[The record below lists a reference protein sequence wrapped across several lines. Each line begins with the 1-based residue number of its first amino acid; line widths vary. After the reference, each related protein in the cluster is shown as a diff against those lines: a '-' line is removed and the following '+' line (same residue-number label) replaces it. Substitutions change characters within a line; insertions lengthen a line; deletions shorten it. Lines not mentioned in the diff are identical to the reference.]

1 MRSVNLRRAAVV
13 AVAAATGVLTAAGP
27 VLACAGLVTPSGNV
41 QLVRTSTLAAWH
53 AGYEHYVTAFTFTG
67 GGAEVGSLVPLP
79 GVPSKVERG
88 GDWTLQ
94 RLDREATRQSDQ
106 RRAFATAAPA
116 PGSSEDKAEVVQETR
131 IDALDITILKGGGQ
145 AVADWAQQ
153 NGFSLSP
160 DAPEVLE
167 FYASRSPVFM
177 AARFDAT
184 AARQDGQQEGE
195 GTPVHLTIPLEQPW
209 VPLRILGL
217 GRPVEETINADVF
230 LLTPERPA
238 LMPAPTGKL
247 FEPEAAPGSPG
258 SGLFLGDDEPA
269 SPALLDDLRS
279 DKGME
284 WVPSQMWFTSIEVIE
299 QAGELKHDLAVEVAA
314 GRTPSAVAAG
324 LEPAPATTTST
335 AAPTPTTQAAA
346 PAPAPKPAPVK
357 PAPPK
362 PAPAPT
368 PETTAPPAPEPA
380 PVDLPTLPDIT
391 AGDPATGDQETERRV
406 LGDREQLALPARPI
420 TNGGRS
426 IGAFTVFAAIAG
438 GGLGAGLVA
447 AVMRRRGLS

>member
-13 AVAAATGVLTAAGP
+13 AVAAATGVLTVAGP

-41 QLVRTSTLAAWH
+41 KLVRTSTLAAWH
-53 AGYEHYVTAFTFTG
+53 AGFEHYVTAFTFTG
-67 GGAEVGSLVPLP
+67 GGAEVGSIVPLP

-94 RLDREATRQSDQ
+94 RLDREARRQSDQ

-116 PGSSEDKAEVVQETR
+116 AGSAQEDAEVVHETR

-145 AVADWAQQ
+145 AVADWAQK

-230 LLTPERPA
+230 LLTPQRPA
-238 LMPAPTGKL
+238 LLPAPKGKI
-247 FEPEAAPGSPG
+247 FEPEEAPGSPG
-258 SGLFLGDDEPA
+258 SGLFLGNDEPA
-269 SPALLDDLRS
+269 SESLLNDLRS

-284 WVPSQMWFTSIEVIE
+284 WVPPQMWFTSLEVIE
-299 QAGELKHDLAVEVAA
+299 QAGELKHDLAVEVAE
-314 GRTPSAVAAG
+314 GRSPSAVAAG
-324 LEPAPATTTST
+324 LEAAPAATSTT

-346 PAPAPKPAPVK
+346 PVTAPKPAPAK
-357 PAPPK
+357 AAPPT
-362 PAPAPT
+362 PAPAPA
-368 PETTAPPAPEPA
+368 TTAPPAPDPA
-380 PVDLPTLPDIT
+380 PVDLPTLPDV
-391 AGDPATGDQETERRV
+391 AAADPAPQPAEADRV
-406 LGDREQLALPARPI
+406 LGGKDQVALPARPSAD
-420 TNGGRS
+420 NGRS
-426 IGAFTVFAAIAG
+426 VGPFTIFAAIAG

-447 AVMRRRGLS
+447 AVMRRRGLA